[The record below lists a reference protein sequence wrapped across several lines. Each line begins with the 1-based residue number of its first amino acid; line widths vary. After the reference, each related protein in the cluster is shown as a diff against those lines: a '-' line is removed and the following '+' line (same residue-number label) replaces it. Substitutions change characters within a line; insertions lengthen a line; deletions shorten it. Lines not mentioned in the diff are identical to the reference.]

1 MSAAAIRLTLVL
13 LTLAATPAARADT
26 HGHGVPRGTR
36 AVDADADPDRYVS
49 GRGLRDTIDFYKK
62 ELDRRG
68 LAHRR
73 IGPYRVRG
81 VDVVRFVFEAGDLAA
96 IHVYRVGGKT
106 LISFVKRARS

>member
-1 MSAAAIRLTLVL
+1 MHAAAIAI
-13 LTLAATPAARADT
+13 TLALAALAPAEARADT
-26 HGHGVPRGTR
+26 YGHGVPRGTR
-36 AVDADADPDRYVS
+36 PVEGDADRYVS

-81 VDVVRFVFEAGDLAA
+81 IDVVRFVFDDGDLAA
-96 IHVYRVGGKT
+96 LHVYRAGGKT

>member
-1 MSAAAIRLTLVL
+1 MSAAAIC
-13 LTLAATPAARADT
+13 LTLALLALGPAPAAHADSY
-26 HGHGVPRGTR
+26 GHGVPRGTR
-36 AVDADADPDRYVS
+36 AVEGDPDRYVS

-81 VDVVRFVFEAGDLAA
+81 VDVVRFVLDAGDLAA
-96 IHVYRVGGKT
+96 VHVYRAGGKT